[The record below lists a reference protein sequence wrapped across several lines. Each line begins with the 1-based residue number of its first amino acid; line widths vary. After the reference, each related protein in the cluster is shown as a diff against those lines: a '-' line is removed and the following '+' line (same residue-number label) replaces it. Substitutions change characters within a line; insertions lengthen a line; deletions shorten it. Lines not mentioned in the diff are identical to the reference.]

1 MTREAVLMR
10 DLICIYHPEFVSSQ
24 DMRRCGLRRPDLFN
38 VERLVEE
45 SLAEVGGYKFVD
57 ADYYDFDDFSD
68 SKTTTVNLNT
78 RRAEIGNVEGKIG
91 ALRITAY
98 NPHRDRLDF
107 FYVPQRDMNSVRMP
121 CYGIS
126 SHKERIYFKWNH
138 HHDHYNSFHDF
149 KVQDFVELAQ
159 ARDA

>member
-1 MTREAVLMR
+1 MTRETVLMR

-24 DMRRCGLRRPDLFN
+24 DMRRCGLHRPDLFN

-57 ADYYDFDDFSD
+57 AAHYDFSDFSD
-68 SKTTTVNLNT
+68 SKTTTVNLKT
-78 RRAEIGNVEGKIG
+78 RTAMVGNVEGKIG

-107 FYVPQRDMNSVRMP
+107 FYVPQRDMDSVRVA
-121 CYGIS
+121 CYGKAA
-126 SHKERIYFKWNH
+126 HKERIFITWNPQ
-138 HHDHYNSFHDF
+138 DHYNSFHDF
-149 KVQDFVELAQ
+149 LVKDFVELAQ
-159 ARDA
+159 ACDA